1 MVVFGS
7 GTLRMKGICE
17 MKRVLTF
24 SVAFAADLPA
34 DRGGTLCA
42 GALLD
47 VFTREDMDGSIA
59 VGQWP
64 TGGVGVRATEC

>member
-7 GTLRMKGICE
+7 GTLGMRGICE
-17 MKRVLTF
+17 MKRELIF
-24 SVAFAADLPA
+24 SVAFAATCLLTAAEP
-34 DRGGTLCA
+34 CA
-42 GALLD
+42 PG
-47 VFTREDMDGSIA
+47 RYWMSDMDGSIA